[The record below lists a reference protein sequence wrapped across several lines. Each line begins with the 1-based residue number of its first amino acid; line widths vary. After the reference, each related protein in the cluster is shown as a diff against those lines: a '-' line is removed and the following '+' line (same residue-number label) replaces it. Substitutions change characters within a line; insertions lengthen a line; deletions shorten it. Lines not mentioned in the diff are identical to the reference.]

1 MTIEQEEKTLS
12 AILDCLNVIDTFQF
26 DENDPKIKKMRAGVI
41 DTLTIYIAYLKEHQ
55 YKALSLNDPEVAIR
69 QRVLSILQE
78 RTLLLEGYVKT
89 QAASKTGGLV
99 R

>member
-1 MTIEQEEKTLS
+1 MNLEQEEKTIG
-12 AILDCLNVIDTFQF
+12 AVLDCLNVIDTFPF
-26 DENDPKIKKMRAGVI
+26 DENDPEMTRMRAEVI

-69 QRVLSILQE
+69 QRVLSVLQE
-78 RTLLLEGYVKT
+78 KALTLEEYVKA
-89 QAASKTGGLV
+89 QAASKTRGLV